1 MLADPESEEDAEEA
15 EDTGDETEDEDQRE
29 GSSSADPSVQAH
41 AQIDQTEFDFTL
53 LQTAKAGINA
63 QTVARAL
70 VELEAV
76 GPKVKEVADLLK
88 SAWELTEDEDVER
101 ANKVKANFDAL
112 IVELMQLTLKPAQPN
127 KAMSA
132 PQQRAVTPPVPS
144 SKRTWDKTE
153 TLPLSPEKSQKRLQS
168 YSIH

>member
-29 GSSSADPSVQAH
+29 GSSSADPSVQTH

-153 TLPLSPEKSQKRLQS
+153 TLPLSPEKSQKRHQS